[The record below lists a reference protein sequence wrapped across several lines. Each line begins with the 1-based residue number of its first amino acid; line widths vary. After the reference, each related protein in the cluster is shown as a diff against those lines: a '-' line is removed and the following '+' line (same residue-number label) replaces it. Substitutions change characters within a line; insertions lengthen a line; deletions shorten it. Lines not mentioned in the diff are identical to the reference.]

1 MIPVSEGGEGMAR
14 RKINLPA
21 EAGSAV
27 INAATGEALEKAPL
41 PLICERIR
49 CYRIKRG
56 MGQKAFAAAVG
67 VTANAASNWEQ
78 GRSRPDV
85 NLLPAIC
92 RALGISLYD
101 LYGEKMPAPSLTER
115 EKRLIDGYRG
125 LNAGNRYAIDRA
137 VETLT
142 LVQKAGSR
150 PNIRKLLFFERSLAA
165 GFGDPTEFEQ
175 EAEPLYLYAS
185 PEAERADYVFRVNG
199 DSMEPAFH
207 TGDLVLVRK
216 NSDNSPLRFGEVG
229 AFIVGNE
236 TYIKVYQEDGLHS
249 LNKDY
254 EVLRFEEEQS
264 VYLIGKVLGKVSPEE
279 VADEEDVRA
288 FLTIQGAAV

>member
-1 MIPVSEGGEGMAR
+1 MAR
-14 RKINLPA
+14 RKIDLSA
-21 EAGSAV
+21 EVGSAV
-27 INAATGEALEKAPL
+27 INAATGETLEKAAL

-49 CYRIKRG
+49 FYREKSG
-56 MGQKAFAAAVG
+56 MGQKAFAAKVG

-92 RALGISLYD
+92 SALGISLYD
-101 LYGEKMPAPSLTER
+101 LYGEKMPAHALSER

-125 LNAGNRYAIDRA
+125 LDAGNRYAIDRA

-142 LVQKAGSR
+142 FVQKAGKR

-175 EAEPLYLYAS
+175 EAEPVYLYTS

-199 DSMEPAFH
+199 DSMEPDFH

-216 NSDNSPLRFGEVG
+216 NSDSAPLHFGEVG

-236 TYIKVYQEDGLHS
+236 TYIKIYQEDGLHS
-249 LNKDY
+249 LNRDY

-264 VYLIGKVLGKVSPEE
+264 VYLIGKVLGTISPEE

-288 FLTIQGAAV
+288 FLAIHGAAV